1 MSGCIWSPALNVG
14 AHHSR
19 KLSWGSCSDAAVRT
33 SCETKGIMALQAGPS
48 THRGTS
54 SWPPSFH
61 GAPALSGGSCLIMVI
76 SQLSQSLQPLLR
88 VVGGQAGELRKFQ
101 VAKGPRKL
109 GVGCAQEGSGEEGKD
124 PR

>member
-1 MSGCIWSPALNVG
+1 
-14 AHHSR
+14 
-19 KLSWGSCSDAAVRT
+19 
-33 SCETKGIMALQAGPS
+33 MALQAGPS
-48 THRGTS
+48 TRRGTG

-61 GAPALSGGSCLIMVI
+61 GPPALSGGSCLIMVI